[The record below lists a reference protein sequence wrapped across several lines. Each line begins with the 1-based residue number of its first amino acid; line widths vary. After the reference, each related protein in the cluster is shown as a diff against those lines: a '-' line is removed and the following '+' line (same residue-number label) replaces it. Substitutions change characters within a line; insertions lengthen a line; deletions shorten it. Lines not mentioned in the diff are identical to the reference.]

1 MRSAARSTRG
11 SASSRRVNATQMP
24 ATGNVRRGL
33 FERGPTSANAPKGT
47 HTKQP
52 MLQENNGWGSTEVKP
67 HPLRSCSSRISEVD
81 LQPILDFARP
91 MVLGDLSVAGIA
103 RIGGVPCGGVQ
114 RLAETRTGIIGDVGS
129 IACQNAV

>member
-1 MRSAARSTRG
+1 
-11 SASSRRVNATQMP
+11 MP

-67 HPLRSCSSRISEVD
+67 HRLRSCSSKISEVD
-81 LQPILDFARP
+81 LHPILDFARP
-91 MVLGDLSVAGIA
+91 MVLGHLSVAGIA
-103 RIGGVPCGGVQ
+103 RIIGVPCGGVQ
-114 RLAETRTGIIGDVGS
+114 RLAETRAANLVDVVGYGF
-129 IACQNAV
+129 QNAARQYIAYIALL